1 MQRSWF
7 LLLNFYSTIASLI
20 NKRNDNVLSE
30 SDGFHAHE
38 SREGSADSA
47 VTSPAS
53 HEADVR
59 HASAPEPHSPSLT
72 LCAKPRPA
80 DMSSTGMTVDLD
92 DKSTSKRDHYVD
104 AYSADDCP
112 LLSPHCDE
120 ASTQF
125 PTSCVET
132 FAEICQ
138 RNMARLTR
146 NFSDLLVSEF
156 SNVNTNVKD
165 LSDNVDNLND
175 TFNSLHTAVN
185 NLDVKF
191 NSLDTTF
198 NNLDVKFNSLD
209 SKVDNM
215 DEKISSLDTTVK

>member
-1 MQRSWF
+1 MKRSWF
-7 LLLNFYSTIASLI
+7 LLHNFYSIIASLI

-30 SDGFHAHE
+30 SDGFHARE
-38 SREGSADSA
+38 SREGSADAA

-53 HEADVR
+53 HEADMC

-72 LCAKPRPA
+72 SCAKPRPA
-80 DMSSTGMTVDLD
+80 DMSLTGMTVDLHD
-92 DKSTSKRDHYVD
+92 NLTSKPDHHVD

-112 LLSPHCDE
+112 FLSPHCDE

-146 NFSDLLVSEF
+146 EFSDLLVSEC
-156 SNVNTNVKD
+156 SIVNTNVKD
-165 LSDNVDNLND
+165 LSDNVDNLSDNL
-175 TFNSLHTAVN
+175 NSLHTAVN

-191 NSLDTTF
+191 NSLDTTV

-209 SKVDNM
+209 SKVENGWDN
-215 DEKISSLDTTVK
+215 